1 MRRFLAMES
10 IMVEP
15 GLFVMA
21 LVVVYLLPG
30 PDMIL
35 LLETGARHGKS
46 LALATA
52 IGLAMA
58 RSLHVALSAIGLSV
72 LFKTQ
77 PWTFALV
84 RYAGSAYLI
93 WLGIS
98 ILRASSESILKA
110 SNGPVTTSINRRS
123 VGQAVQRGLLTNL
136 LNPKA
141 LLFCSVLLPQFVSPQ
156 EGTTIPQFVLLG
168 TVLVATG
175 LMFDVIYS
183 LGGSWLGRFIR
194 QSPRL
199 QRLQRWL
206 FGMLLLGF
214 GARIGFDR

>member
-1 MRRFLAMES
+1 MEL
-10 IMVEP
+10 

-35 LLETGARHGKS
+35 LLETGARQGKS

-72 LFKTQ
+72 LFRTT
-77 PWTFALV
+77 PWTFDLV

-93 WLGIS
+93 WLGIN
-98 ILRASSESILKA
+98 IIRANSGSILKTA
-110 SNGPVTTSINRRS
+110 NYPMTSINQKS
-123 VGQAVQRGLLTNL
+123 FGQAIQRGLLTNL

-141 LLFCSVLLPQFVSPQ
+141 LLFCSVLLPQFINPRN
-156 EGTTIPQFVLLG
+156 GTTISQFALLG
-168 TVLVATG
+168 IVLVATG

-183 LGGSWLGRFIR
+183 LSGTWLGQFMRR
-194 QSPRL
+194 SPTL
-199 QRLQRWL
+199 QRVQRWL
-206 FGMLLLGF
+206 FGALLIGF
-214 GARIGFDR
+214 GARLGFAR

>member
-1 MRRFLAMES
+1 MDLS
-10 IMVEP
+10 
-15 GLFVMA
+15 LFVMA

-35 LLETGARHGKS
+35 LLETGARQGKS

-52 IGLAMA
+52 IGLALA
-58 RSLHVALSAIGLSV
+58 RSSHVALSAIGLSV

-77 PWTFALV
+77 PWTYDFV

-98 ILRASSESILKA
+98 ILRANSEPIMNE
-110 SNGPVTTSINRRS
+110 SNSLTTNQRNIF
-123 VGQAVQRGLLTNL
+123 QAIQRGLLTNL

-141 LLFCSVLLPQFVSPQ
+141 LLFCSVLLPQFIRPQ
-156 EGTTIPQFVLLG
+156 DGTTMSQFVFLG
-168 TVLVATG
+168 IVLVAIG

-183 LGGSWLGRFIR
+183 LSGYWLGNVMRNN
-194 QSPRL
+194 PKL
-199 QRLQRWL
+199 QQFQRWL
-206 FGMLLLGF
+206 FGLILIGF
-214 GARIGFDR
+214 GARIGFSR

>member
-1 MRRFLAMES
+1 MEL
-10 IMVEP
+10 

-35 LLETGARHGKS
+35 LLETGARQGKS

-58 RSLHVALSAIGLSV
+58 RSMHVALSAIGLSV
-72 LFKTQ
+72 LFKTV
-77 PWTFALV
+77 PWTFDLL
-84 RYAGSAYLI
+84 RYAGSVYLI

-98 ILRASSESILKA
+98 ILRTNSESNLHE
-110 SNGPVTTSINRRS
+110 SDCPTTSISRHNIWS
-123 VGQAVQRGLLTNL
+123 AIQRGLLTNL

-141 LLFCSVLLPQFVSPQ
+141 LLFCSVLLPQFINPNA
-156 EGTTIPQFVLLG
+156 GTTFSQFALLG
-168 TVLVATG
+168 VVLVAIG

-183 LGGSWLGRFIR
+183 LGGSWLGRILR
-194 QSPRL
+194 NNPNL
-199 QRLQRWL
+199 QKFQRWL
-206 FGMLLLGF
+206 FGSLLIGF
-214 GARIGFDR
+214 GMRIGFIR